1 MILNFW
7 LDNLT
12 AEETNS
18 KYFFFQHIK
27 EDLTFSFPKHLNFF
41 FSPSPPSPPSPI
53 TQRSALIRV
62 QVPRPVGIE

>member
-7 LDNLT
+7 LNNLT
-12 AEETNS
+12 TEEANS
-18 KYFFFQHIK
+18 KYLFQHIK
-27 EDLTFSFPKHLNFF
+27 EDLTFSLPMHLNFF
-41 FSPSPPSPPSPI
+41 LSLPPSPTSAPI

>member
-12 AEETNS
+12 TEEANS
-18 KYFFFQHIK
+18 KYSFQHIK
-27 EDLTFSFPKHLNFF
+27 EDLTFSLPMHLNFF
-41 FSPSPPSPPSPI
+41 LSPTPPPQAPLI

>member
-12 AEETNS
+12 TEEANS
-18 KYFFFQHIK
+18 KYFFQHIA
-27 EDLTFSFPKHLNFF
+27 EDLTFLLPMHLDFF
-41 FSPSPPSPPSPI
+41 LSLPPSRPSI

-62 QVPRPVGIE
+62 QVPRPVRIE

>member
-12 AEETNS
+12 TEEAHS
-18 KYFFFQHIK
+18 KYFFQHIA
-27 EDLTFSFPKHLNFF
+27 EDLTFSLPMHLDFF
-41 FSPSPPSPPSPI
+41 LSLPASRPSI

-62 QVPRPVGIE
+62 QVPRPVRIE

>member
-12 AEETNS
+12 TEEANS
-18 KYFFFQHIK
+18 KYFFQHIK
-27 EDLTFSFPKHLNFF
+27 EDLTFSLPMHLDFF
-41 FSPSPPSPPSPI
+41 FSPSPPPKPPI